1 MKRLKNIEGK
11 NDEQLKAIK
20 DQGEK
25 QLDEIKNNKTNLKSS
40 RMVSFFSWLSPE
52 AKELLDELK
61 EETNNTNFIKLV
73 CEKSDG
79 TIFKFNV
86 FKSSLD
92 FASDIYNGKI
102 SLEEAKKFQCKMVKL
117 MDDLKE

>member
-73 CEKSDG
+73 CE
-79 TIFKFNV
+79 
-86 FKSSLD
+86 SSLD

-117 MDDLKE
+117 LDDLKE